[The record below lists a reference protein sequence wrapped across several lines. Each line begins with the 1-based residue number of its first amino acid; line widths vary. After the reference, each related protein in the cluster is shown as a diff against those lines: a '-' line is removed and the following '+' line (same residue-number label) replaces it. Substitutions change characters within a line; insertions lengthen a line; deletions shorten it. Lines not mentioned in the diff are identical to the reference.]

1 MPGCLEELPSVN
13 DRNGAK
19 LRLKVAK
26 LRLVSALNA
35 VPQTGRVPGDR
46 TRSK

>member
-1 MPGCLEELPSVN
+1 MPGCLKELPGAN
-13 DRNGAK
+13 DRNAAK

-46 TRSK
+46 SRSK